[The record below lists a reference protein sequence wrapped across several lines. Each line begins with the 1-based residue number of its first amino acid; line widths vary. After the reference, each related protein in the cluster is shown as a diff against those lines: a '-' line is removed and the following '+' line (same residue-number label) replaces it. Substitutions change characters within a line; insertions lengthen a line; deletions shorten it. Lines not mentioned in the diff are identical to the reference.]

1 MRKGLPSDKQLVTD
15 ILVSAFLPLTSEN
28 SINLVV
34 KQDQERTRRMRVLME
49 FLFDRA
55 FQFGEVYISDSDQ
68 SCILL
73 KYPHREKT
81 TLKTILQHLHLAH
94 ACIGWTCV
102 PTILKRQRLMERN
115 YPKEPHIRPMIM
127 GTVDERKGNGTA
139 ARMMLELITTHKDNH
154 LPVVV
159 DAASEQN
166 VRLYQKCGFKII
178 GKEERLGFPIWFLR
192 LN

>member
-1 MRKGLPSDKQLVTD
+1 LKKALPTDKQLVTD
-15 ILVSAFLPLTSEN
+15 ILVSAFLPIQGEN

-34 KQDQERTRRMRVLME
+34 KQDVHRARRMRVLMA
-49 FLFDRA
+49 FLFEKA
-55 FQFGEVYISDSDQ
+55 MQFGEVYLSDNGQ

-81 TLKTILQHLHLAH
+81 TLKTIRQHLHLAH
-94 ACIGWTCV
+94 ACIGWTRV

-139 ARMMLELITTHKDNH
+139 ARMMLELISTHKDNH

-166 VRLYQKCGFKII
+166 VRLYEKCGFKII
-178 GKEERLGFPIWFLR
+178 GKEEALGFPIWFLR